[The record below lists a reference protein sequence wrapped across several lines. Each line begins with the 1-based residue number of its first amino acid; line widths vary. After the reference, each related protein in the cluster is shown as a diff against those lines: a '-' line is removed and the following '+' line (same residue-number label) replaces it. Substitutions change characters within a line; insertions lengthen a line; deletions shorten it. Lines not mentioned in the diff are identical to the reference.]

1 MRRGLH
7 LVIGLVL
14 LLAAACGGGSGR
26 TSEADRDDGRP
37 ERPERAAYVLVFFRG
52 EGGQG
57 VDLAVSDDGLAFGE
71 VEGSPV
77 LTSELGQGLTRDP
90 SLLRGP
96 DGRWHMTWTTGAPRS
111 IGYASSRDLLRW
123 SEPTSIPVMEHE
135 ETAIN
140 AWAPELH
147 WDAETELYSIVFAST
162 VRRLHPSGSSEPGPD
177 GAPFEHRLYVSTSP
191 DLRRWSPGE
200 LLWDG
205 EINAIDGAL
214 VRDDE
219 ADRSILVYKD
229 ERLVPTVRKRVAVAT
244 AAGFDGPWDEGKT
257 VEELGSWVE
266 GPSLVRDLDD
276 DGWLLYADRYYGDG
290 YAMASSPD
298 LETWT
303 NRNDEVVMP
312 EGARHG
318 TVLRVPRD
326 EVTDLLATAADPPPP
341 TSSTAPAST
350 SPVAPRQPVDP
361 STYGTDR
368 PTGAVGGILFDLLT
382 GQGVAPNKAVC
393 AAEVLASRIS
403 DAELIANGIVE
414 LTDEAIAPVIAAA
427 LDCGVTQAEV
437 DATVAAARGG

>member
-1 MRRGLH
+1 MASL
-7 LVIGLVL
+7 LV
-14 LLAAACGGGSGR
+14 AASCGGGSSTTAER
-26 TSEADRDDGRP
+26 EVDR
-37 ERPERAAYVLVFFRG
+37 EREVSPDRSERAAYVLVFFRG

-57 VDLAVSDDGLAFGE
+57 VELAVSDDGLAFGE

-77 LTSELGQGLTRDP
+77 LTSELGLGLTRDP
-90 SLLRGP
+90 SVLRGP

-111 IGYASSRDLLRW
+111 VGYASSRDLLHW

-135 ETAIN
+135 DTTIN

-147 WDAETELYSIVFAST
+147 WDPETELYSIVFAST
-162 VRRLHPSGSSEPGPD
+162 VRRLHPSGSSEPDPD
-177 GAPFEHRLYVSTSP
+177 GVPYEHRLYVSTSS

-205 EINAIDGAL
+205 EVNAIDGAV

-219 ADRSILVYKD
+219 ADRSILLYKD
-229 ERLVPTVRKRVAVAT
+229 ERLVPTVRKRVALAI
-244 AAGFDGPWDEGKT
+244 ADGFDGPWDEGDT
-257 VEELGSWVE
+257 VDELGSWVE
-266 GPSLVRDLDD
+266 GPSLVRDVDD
-276 DGWLLYADRYYGDG
+276 EGWLLYADRYYGDG

-298 LETWT
+298 LEDWT

-326 EVTDLLATAADPPPP
+326 EVAELLATSDDPPPP
-341 TSSTAPAST
+341 TTSTAPAAT
-350 SPVAPRQPVDP
+350 APVAPRQPVDP
-361 STYGTDR
+361 STYGTER